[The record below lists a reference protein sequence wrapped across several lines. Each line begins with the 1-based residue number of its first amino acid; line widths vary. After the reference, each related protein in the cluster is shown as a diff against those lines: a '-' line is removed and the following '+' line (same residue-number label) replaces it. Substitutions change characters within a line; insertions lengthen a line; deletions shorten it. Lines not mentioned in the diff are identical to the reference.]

1 MPVTAISAVLLGL
14 LACNALGDTKAVD
27 RTPNA
32 CAQLQKRL
40 DSSIIV
46 LPSDAGYTALREENW
61 SQTAWRSPSCIVVP
75 TVAAE
80 VASAVSYLAD
90 NRIPFAVRSGGH
102 DPNPFDSNID
112 AGVLISLG
120 NFASVSY
127 DAGTQL
133 ATVGPGARWGAVY
146 TELDKYQRTMVGG
159 RVMDV
164 GVGGLTL
171 GSGLSYL
178 TDLYGLACDNIVSYE
193 VVLANGTIVQAST
206 TSNSDLFWALKGGS
220 NNFGIV
226 TKFIAKT
233 YSIYQ
238 TWGGL
243 QVYGPDQLPALL
255 QALNEYQTKP
265 NKDPYANLIVNLI
278 PTNGTMLL
286 TFVYLKPVERP
297 DAFKPF
303 YSLSPLVEQTGIMPL
318 HQLMAL
324 FPPADLPR
332 WAWRTLSFKPNAKL
346 YKKLADIYTNAPEIA
361 TISRLQAGSLI
372 AAVQPIGKT
381 AVLAGRES
389 NNNTGNALGLEA
401 VDQTWWGI
409 TAGWYNAK
417 DDAVVYA
424 ALDSFAAKL
433 EAAVKAAGAGVD
445 YIFMNDASTKQP
457 VIASYGAANV
467 RRLQATQ
474 KKYDPGMVFRKLV
487 PGGQKVPW

>member
-1 MPVTAISAVLLGL
+1 MGL
-14 LACNALGDTKAVD
+14 LASNALGVTTGGD
-27 RTPNA
+27 RSANA
-32 CAQLQKRL
+32 CAELRKRL
-40 DSSIIV
+40 DSSVIV
-46 LPSDAGYTALREENW
+46 LPSDAGYTGLREENW
-61 SQTAWRSPSCIVVP
+61 SQTAWRSPSCIAVP
-75 TVAAE
+75 SVAAH
-80 VASAVSYLAD
+80 VASVVSYLAD
-90 NRIPFAVRSGGH
+90 RRVPFAIRSGGH

-112 AGVLISLG
+112 AGILISLD

-133 ATVGPGARWGAVY
+133 ATVGPGARWEAVY

-178 TDLYGLACDNIVSYE
+178 TDLYGLACDNVVSYE
-193 VVLANGTIVQAST
+193 VVLANGTIAQAST

-220 NNFGIV
+220 NNFGVV

-243 QVYGPDQLPALL
+243 QVYAPDQVPALL
-255 QALNEYQTKP
+255 QALSEYQTTP
-265 NKDPYANLIVNLI
+265 NKDPYANLIINLI

-303 YSLSPLVEQTGIMPL
+303 YSLSPLMEQTGIMPL

-332 WAWRTLSFKPNAKL
+332 WAWRTLSFKPDAGL
-346 YKKLADIYTNAPEIA
+346 YEKLADLYTTAPEIA
-361 TISRLQAGSLI
+361 TIGGLQGGSLI
-372 AAVQPIGKT
+372 AAVQPIGKS

-389 NNNTGNALGLEA
+389 NSNTGNALGLEA
-401 VDQTWWGI
+401 IPQTWWGI

-417 DDAVVYA
+417 DDAVVYT
-424 ALDSFAAKL
+424 ALDSFAARL
-433 EAAVKAAGAGVD
+433 QAAVDTAGAGVD
-445 YIFMNDASTKQP
+445 YIFMNDASIKQP
-457 VIASYGAANV
+457 VIASYGAANA
-467 RRLQATQ
+467 RRLKSTQ
-474 KKYDPGMVFRKLV
+474 KKYDADLVFRKLV
-487 PGGQKVPW
+487 PGGQKIPW